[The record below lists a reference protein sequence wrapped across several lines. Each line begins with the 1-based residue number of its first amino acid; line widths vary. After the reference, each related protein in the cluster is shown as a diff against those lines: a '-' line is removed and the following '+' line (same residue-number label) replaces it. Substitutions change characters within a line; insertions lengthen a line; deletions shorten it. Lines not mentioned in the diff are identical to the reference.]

1 MLQELSRSKNKD
13 SFEGTVTGLVS
24 QNTKFLVVN
33 VITKP
38 EPLVAKLLKAR
49 YFPNIEWL

>member
-13 SFEGTVTGLVS
+13 NFEGTVAGLVS

-38 EPLVAKLLKAR
+38 EPLVAKLLKVR